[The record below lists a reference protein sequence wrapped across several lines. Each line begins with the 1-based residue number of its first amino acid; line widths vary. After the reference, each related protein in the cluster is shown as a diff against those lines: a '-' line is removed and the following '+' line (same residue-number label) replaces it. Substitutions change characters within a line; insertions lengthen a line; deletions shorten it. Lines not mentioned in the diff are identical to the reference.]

1 MKRAFLIL
9 GLGIVFLAG
18 CNKSAD
24 QKTLNLFAWSEYIP
38 QEVIDGF
45 TRETGINV
53 QYETYDKNETMLVKL
68 SQSPGHY
75 DLVQPSE
82 YAVEALIRR
91 NMLEPIDFA
100 QVPNVKNLDPKFRDL
115 PYDPGQKFSVP
126 YMAGTV
132 GIVVN
137 TDAIKE
143 PIRGYRDVFQ
153 PKFNQR
159 IVALDDDREI
169 VSWAFDALGI
179 PVNDVTKPNLAK
191 ARPLLKQ
198 WLPLVRTFN
207 SDDPKSPL
215 AAGDCDLGIVYSGDA
230 ARLYQENRKFHYVL
244 PAEGAHEFIDHLCIP
259 KGAPHHDAS
268 LKFINYILRPDVSK
282 KISDK
287 FPYTN
292 PNAEARKLL
301 SAEQLANPASYPD
314 AEHLEI
320 FHDIGPAMQDLSQ
333 MMTELRSNSR

>member
-1 MKRAFLIL
+1 MNRWL
-9 GLGIVFLAG
+9 GVFALAAACLVG
-18 CNKSAD
+18 CKKSAD

-45 TRETGINV
+45 THETGIAV

-91 NMLEPIDFA
+91 GMLEPIDFA
-100 QVPNVKNLDPKFRDL
+100 QVPNVKNLDPKFRNL

-137 TDAIKE
+137 TEVVKD
-143 PIRGYRDVFQ
+143 PIRGYADVFQ
-153 PKFNQR
+153 PRFNQR
-159 IVALDDDREI
+159 IVALDDNREI
-169 VSWAFDALGI
+169 VSWAFDTLGI
-179 PVNDVTKPNLAK
+179 PVNDVTPANLEK
-191 ARPLLKQ
+191 ARPVLKR
-198 WLPLVRTFN
+198 WLPLVRAFN

-215 AAGDCDLGIVYSGDA
+215 AGGDCDLGIVYSGDA
-230 ARLYQENRKFHYVL
+230 ARLYQENHKFQYVL
-244 PAEGAHEFIDHLCIP
+244 PAEGAHEFIDNLCIP
-259 KGAPHHDAS
+259 KGAPHRDAA
-268 LKFINYILRPDVSK
+268 LKFINYILRPQVSK

-301 SAEQLANPASYPD
+301 SAEQLANPASYP
-314 AEHLEI
+314 ANRHLEI
-320 FHDIGPAMQDLSQ
+320 FHDIGPAMQDLTQ
-333 MMTELRSNSR
+333 MMTELRSAR